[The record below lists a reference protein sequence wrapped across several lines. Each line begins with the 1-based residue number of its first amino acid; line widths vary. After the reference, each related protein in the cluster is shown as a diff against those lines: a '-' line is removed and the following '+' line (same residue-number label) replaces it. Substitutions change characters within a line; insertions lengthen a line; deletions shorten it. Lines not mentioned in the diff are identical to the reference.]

1 MSKKSPTALIILDGF
16 ACRSESKGNAVAQ
29 AKKPN
34 FDRYWSKFPH
44 ANLTAS
50 GEAVGLPEGQMGNSE
65 VGHLNIGAGRI
76 VYQSLTR
83 VNLSIREGEFER
95 NETFLAAIKH
105 VKEKGKALHLMG
117 LLSDGGVHSHIEH
130 MFALLKLAA
139 EEGLTNIYVH
149 GFLDGRDVGPQTAPK
164 YIEQTLEKMR
174 EIGVGEFATIS
185 GRYYSMDRD
194 KRWDRVEKSYRSMV
208 YGDGP
213 TYSNPMELIEDNY
226 NNGIFDEFVVPSV
239 LVRPDGSPV
248 ATIQNEDAVI
258 FYNFRPDRAIQISN
272 TFTNKDFR
280 SFDRGEGHPE
290 NLHFVCL
297 THFSET
303 VDGYVAFKPTNL
315 DNTVGE
321 VISQAGMTQLRIAET
336 EKYPHVTFFMS
347 GGREK
352 EFPGEQRILINSP
365 KVATYDL
372 KPEMSAYEVTDA
384 LIKEIEAEN
393 FDAILLNFANPDMV
407 GHSGMLEPT
416 IQAIETVD
424 ECLGRIVDLILSK
437 GGTAIITADHGN
449 ADEVVT
455 LEGNPMTAHT
465 TNPVP
470 VIVTKE
476 GVELR
481 EDGILG
487 DLAPTMLELLG
498 LNQPAEM
505 TGKSLIKADFK

>member
-1 MSKKSPTALIILDGF
+1 MSKKPVALIILDGF
-16 ACRSESKGNAVAQ
+16 ACRQETKGNAVAQ
-29 AKKPN
+29 SKKPN
-34 FDRYWSKFPH
+34 FDRFWNEYPH
-44 ANLTAS
+44 AQLTAS

-65 VGHLNIGAGRI
+65 VGHLNIGAGRT

-83 VNLSIREGEFER
+83 VNVAIREGEFEQ
-95 NETFLAAIKH
+95 NETFLGAMNH
-105 VKEKGKALHLMG
+105 VKQNGTNLHVFG

-130 MFALLKLAA
+130 LYALLRLAGQ
-139 EEGLTNIYVH
+139 EGVKNVYIH
-149 GFLDGRDVGPQTAPK
+149 GFLDGRDVGPQTAK
-164 YIEQTLEKMR
+164 QYIDALNEKIEEYGIGEIATL
-174 EIGVGEFATIS
+174 S

-194 KRWDRVEKSYRSMV
+194 KRWERVEKSYRAMV
-208 YGDGP
+208 YGEGP
-213 TYSNPMELIEDNY
+213 TYHDAYECIEDSY
-226 NNGIFDEFVVPSV
+226 NNGIFDEFVLPSV
-239 LVRPDGSPV
+239 MVKENSEPV
-248 ATIQNEDAVI
+248 ATIQENDAVI

-272 TFTNKDFR
+272 TFTNDDFR
-280 SFDRGEGHPE
+280 SFDRGPKHPK
-290 NLHFVCL
+290 NLYFVCL

-315 DNTVGE
+315 DNTLGE
-321 VISQAGMTQLRIAET
+321 VLSQNGLTQLRIAET

-347 GGREK
+347 GGREA
-352 EFPGEQRILINSP
+352 EFPGETRILIDSP

-384 LIKEIEAEN
+384 LLGEIEADKH
-393 FDAILLNFANPDMV
+393 DAIILNFANPDMV

-416 IQAIETVD
+416 IKAIETVD
-424 ECLGRIVDLILSK
+424 ECLGKVVDAILAK

-470 VIVTKE
+470 VIVTKQ

-487 DLAPTMLELLG
+487 DLAPTVLKLL
-498 LNQPAEM
+498 NVQKPKEM
-505 TGKSLIKADFK
+505 TGQTLIK

>member
-1 MSKKSPTALIILDGF
+1 MSKKPTALIILDGF
-16 ACRSESKGNAVAQ
+16 ALRDEEKGNAVKH

-34 FDRYWSKFPH
+34 FDRYWNEFPH
-44 ANLTAS
+44 ATLQAS

-83 VNLSIREGEFER
+83 VNVAIREGEFEK
-95 NETFLAAIKH
+95 NETLVAAVKH
-105 VKEKGKALHLMG
+105 AKEKGTSLHLFG

-130 MFALLKLAA
+130 LYALLRLAKK
-139 EEGLTNIYVH
+139 EDLEKVYIH
-149 GFLDGRDVGPQTAPK
+149 GFLDGRDVAPQSAEQYLK
-164 YIEQTLEKMR
+164 ELNEKIEEY
-174 EIGVGEFATIS
+174 GVGEIATLS

-194 KRWDRVEKSYRSMV
+194 KRWERVEKAYRAMV

-213 TYSNPMELIEDNY
+213 SYTSPQECVKDSYE
-226 NNGIFDEFVVPSV
+226 NGVYDEFVLPSV
-239 LVRPDGSPV
+239 ITKEDGSPV
-248 ATIQNEDAVI
+248 ATIKDEDSVI

-272 TFTNKDFR
+272 TFTNEDFR
-280 SFDRGEGHPE
+280 SFDRGEKHPK

-303 VDGYVAFKPTNL
+303 VDGYVAFKPVNL
-315 DNTVGE
+315 DNTLGE
-321 VISQAGMTQLRIAET
+321 VLSQNNLKQLRIAET

-347 GGREK
+347 GGREA
-352 EFPGEQRILINSP
+352 EFPGEKRILIDSP

-384 LIKEIEAEN
+384 LLAEIEGDKQ
-393 FDAILLNFANPDMV
+393 DAIILNFANPDMV

-416 IQAIETVD
+416 VKAIETVD
-424 ECLGRIVDLILSK
+424 ECLGKIVDAILAK

-449 ADEVVT
+449 SDEVIT

-470 VIVTKE
+470 VIVTKQ

-481 EDGILG
+481 EGGILG
-487 DLAPTMLELLG
+487 DLAPTMLNLLDVA
-498 LNQPAEM
+498 QPKEM
-505 TGKSLIKADFK
+505 TGKTLIK